1 MAASRTDMCGQDAGA
16 SSGEAP
22 AASSTRHAL
31 GPAIV
36 TLSQLDVTGLTRTLM
51 PGYSHCSHSSN
62 AAAVR
67 SAPLLLVVTQKE
79 LGPSLATTPSS
90 ATTPLSWSKRPYR
103 QWPTASVDRVPT
115 YMRSRNRPAS
125 GPKTSSL
132 PSGDPS
138 NRPTEARDVR
148 ASRRAA
154 ASIDSPGRGY
164 AAGRHQPPYSS
175 NDAPCRSCHACADR
189 RLSGRKS
196 APVRRPA
203 MRPIEIG
210 TNGGRNFVVPTSA
223 AGRRVC
229 SATME
234 IALTL
239 LVLP

>member
-1 MAASRTDMCGQDAGA
+1 MIASRTDMCAQDAGE

-22 AASSTRHAL
+22 AASSTRQAL
-31 GPAIV
+31 GPATV
-36 TLSQLDVTGLTRTLM
+36 TLSQLDVTELTRTLM

-79 LGPSLATTPSS
+79 FAPSLATTPSS

-103 QWPTASVDRVPT
+103 QWPTASVDKVPT

-125 GPKTSSL
+125 GPTISSL

-138 NRPTEARDVR
+138 NRPTASRVIR

-164 AAGRHQPPYSS
+164 ADGRHQPPYSS
-175 NDAPCRSCHACADR
+175 KDAPRSWCHACADR
-189 RLSGRKS
+189 RLSGRNS
-196 APVRRPA
+196 APERRPA

-210 TNGGRNFVVPTSA
+210 TNGGRNLGGP
-223 AGRRVC
+223 
-229 SATME
+229 
-234 IALTL
+234 
-239 LVLP
+239 